1 LKRGWFIVLEGP
13 DGSGKTTQAH
23 LLAERLS
30 SDGYPSIATEE
41 PGGTDTGRFI
51 REIILNPSI
60 SISPKTELFLFLA
73 DRAEHVQKI
82 IKPALDEGRIV
93 VCSRYIYST
102 LVYQGF
108 VRKVAPTE
116 FLLNMNK
123 YATDELVPDMV
134 FYIDVDPEKTLPK
147 AKEDSSITRKYPGGD
162 RIEKEGL
169 DFQQMVRKGYQQIAE
184 LLKDFFIIIDGNRSI
199 EEISET
205 LYTLVKRRLE
215 NDRNGKNKQR

>member
-1 LKRGWFIVLEGP
+1 
-13 DGSGKTTQAH
+13 
-23 LLAERLS
+23 
-30 SDGYPSIATEE
+30 
-41 PGGTDTGRFI
+41 
-51 REIILNPSI
+51 
-60 SISPKTELFLFLA
+60 
-73 DRAEHVQKI
+73 
-82 IKPALDEGRIV
+82 
-93 VCSRYIYST
+93 
-102 LVYQGF
+102 
-108 VRKVAPTE
+108 
-116 FLLNMNK
+116 
-123 YATDELVPDMV
+123 VPDMV

>member
-1 LKRGWFIVLEGP
+1 MKRGLFIVLEGP

-30 SDGYPSIATEE
+30 SNGYPSIATEE
-41 PGGTDTGRFI
+41 PGGTETGRYI

-60 SISPKTELFLFLA
+60 SVSPKTELFLFLA
-73 DRAEHVQKI
+73 DRAEHVQRV
-82 IKPALDEGRIV
+82 IKPALDKGKNV

-102 LVYQGF
+102 LVYQGL

-123 YATDELVPDMV
+123 YATNELVPDIV
-134 FYIDVDPEKTLPK
+134 FYIDVDPEKTLSK
-147 AKEDSSITRKYPGGD
+147 AKEDSSITRNRNYPGGD

-169 DFQQMVRKGYQQIAE
+169 GFQQMVRKGYQQIAD
-184 LLKDFFIIIDGNRSI
+184 LLKGLFITIDGNRSI
-199 EEISET
+199 EEVSEN
-205 LYTLVKRRLE
+205 LYTLVKRRLK
-215 NDRNGKNKQR
+215 ND

>member
-1 LKRGWFIVLEGP
+1 MKRGWFIVLEGP

-23 LLAERLS
+23 LLADKLS

-41 PGGTDTGRFI
+41 PGGTDTGRLI

-60 SISPKTELFLFLA
+60 AISPKTELFLFLA

-82 IKPALDEGRIV
+82 IKPALDEGKIV

-108 VRKVAPTE
+108 VRKVAPIE
-116 FLLNMNK
+116 FLLNINK
-123 YATDELVPDMV
+123 YATDELLPDIV

-147 AKEDSSITRKYPGGD
+147 AKENSSTTRNYQGGD
-162 RIEKEGL
+162 RIEKEGIG
-169 DFQQMVRKGYQQIAE
+169 FQQMVRKGYQQIAE
-184 LLKDFFIIIDGNRSI
+184 LLKDLFITIDGNRSI

-205 LYTLVKRRLE
+205 LYRLVKRRLE
-215 NDRNGKNKQR
+215 ND

>member
-1 LKRGWFIVLEGP
+1 VLKRGLFIVLEGP

-23 LLAERLS
+23 LLAKRLT

-41 PGGTDTGRFI
+41 PGGTEIGKSI
-51 REIILNPSI
+51 RELILDPSI
-60 SISPKTELFLFLA
+60 CISPKTELFLFLA
-73 DRAEHVQKI
+73 DRAEHVKKV
-82 IKPALDEGRIV
+82 IKPALEEGKIV

-116 FLLNMNK
+116 FLLEMNN

-147 AKEDSSITRKYPGGD
+147 ARKDSSIRRNYQGGD
-162 RIEKEGL
+162 RIEKEGI
-169 DFQQMVRKGYQQIAE
+169 DFQKMVRKGYQKIAE
-184 LLKDFFIIIDGNRSI
+184 LLQELFITIDGNRSI
-199 EEISET
+199 DEISET
-205 LYTLVKRRLE
+205 LYTIIKRRIE
-215 NDRNGKNKQR
+215 ND

>member
-1 LKRGWFIVLEGP
+1 MKRGWFIVLEGP

-123 YATDELVPDMV
+123 YATDEIVPDMV

-169 DFQQMVRKGYQQIAE
+169 GFQQMVRKGYQQIAE
-184 LLKDFFIIIDGNRSI
+184 LLKDLFITIDGNRSI

-215 NDRNGKNKQR
+215 ND